1 MGDRLDA
8 ESTESTLRRQSATL
22 QRLIDEAQRVQR
34 EVTDHLANLSR
45 ATVSKPLVERR
56 KKPR

>member
-8 ESTESTLRRQSATL
+8 ENTERTLRRQSATL
-22 QRLIDEAQRVQR
+22 RRLIDEAQRVQR
-34 EVTDHLANLSR
+34 EVTDHLAKLSG
-45 ATVSKPLVERR
+45 ANVSKPPVARR